1 MKQIIGILFFAA
13 GLFGQTR
20 ATVNQL
26 GGPGTGDTR
35 VLIQQDNGIWV
46 MARID
51 AATLEVVPAAVPNQP
66 PVLRA
71 KVPPPAPSA
80 SWELWLPA
88 KATAAQQVWTV
99 PETFSR
105 ALVFRNGVLQRV
117 SEDYDVSG
125 TTGTVLTFR
134 NNVVQSGD
142 IVTVLYQR

>member
-1 MKQIIGILFFAA
+1 MKHLAVFLFCAA
-13 GLFGQTR
+13 TLFSQTR

-26 GGPGTGDTR
+26 GGTGTGDTR

-51 AATLEVVPAAVPNQP
+51 AATLEVVPASVPNQP

-71 KVPPPAPSA
+71 KVPAPAPSA
-80 SWELWLPA
+80 SWEIWLPA

-99 PETFSR
+99 PETFSKS
-105 ALVFRNGVLQRV
+105 LVFRNGVLQRHA
-117 SEDYDVSG
+117 EDFDISGVTG
-125 TTGTVLTFR
+125 TTIMFR

-142 IVTVLYQR
+142 IVTVLYQK